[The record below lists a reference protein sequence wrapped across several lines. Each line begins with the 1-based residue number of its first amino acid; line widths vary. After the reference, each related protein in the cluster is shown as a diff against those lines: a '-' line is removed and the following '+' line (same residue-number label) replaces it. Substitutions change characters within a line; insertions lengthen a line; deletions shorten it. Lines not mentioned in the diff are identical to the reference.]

1 MSKVKQIKRLLDD
14 CRASG
19 CNDEA
24 TLNEVINMLAKMP
37 MEPKK
42 GSEHGKLM
50 MVIKVYDNDEH
61 VVCHVKECE
70 PCQPEHVKGVRM
82 AINDFI
88 DAKKKQIDA
97 ELPDVVKDVLD
108 MINRR
113 VSDAKGKPA

>member
-70 PCQPEHVKGVRM
+70 PCKPEHVKAVCL

-88 DAKKKQIDA
+88 KAKRDRLGA
-97 ELPDVVKDVLD
+97 ELPDALKDVIERMLK
-108 MINRR
+108 
-113 VSDAKGKPA
+113 AATPGAPA